1 MIEQT
6 PSDLTAQVIAR
17 AWKDEAFKQELL
29 SNPRGV
35 LEREL
40 AQLAPGAT
48 LPADIQIQVLEETPT
63 THYVVLPAKPPIE
76 LGDALSDADLQHL
89 AAAGCGL
96 GGIRSYQDEN
106 TYVSGDKCSRTV

>member
-6 PSDLTAQVIAR
+6 TSDVTAQVIAR

-29 SNPRGV
+29 SNPKGV

-48 LPADIQIQVLEETPT
+48 LPADIQIQVLEETST

-76 LGDALSDADLQHL
+76 SGEALSEVELERVAGGCTGSGMRTYADEDTWLVG
-89 AAAGCGL
+89 GCH
-96 GGIRSYQDEN
+96 RS
-106 TYVSGDKCSRTV
+106 V